1 MSMKHVII
9 TAVAVACFTAAPVYA
24 QSYLPEMSGGC
35 AQYVVEAITDTGFY
49 YIIWQKDK
57 DTLANGQQ
65 IRDDTSEIK
74 PTNMRSMKPGYVWGL
89 SRVDDDGK
97 VHWTVAG
104 TAIHVTEET
113 IVMDQWS
120 LYNNRG
126 TADPLLDVSISVVQ
140 FVRIKPPQTQPPG
153 GEPPGGGV

>member
-1 MSMKHVII
+1 MSMKHII
-9 TAVAVACFTAAPVYA
+9 SAAVALACFTAAPVYA

-49 YIIWQKDK
+49 YVIWQKDK

-65 IRDDTSEIK
+65 IRDDKTEIK
-74 PTNMRSMKPGYVWGL
+74 PINVRSMKPGYVWGL

-140 FVRIKPPQTQPPG
+140 FVKIKPPQTQPPG
-153 GEPPGGGV
+153 GQPPGGGV

>member
-1 MSMKHVII
+1 
-9 TAVAVACFTAAPVYA
+9 
-24 QSYLPEMSGGC
+24 MSGGC

-49 YIIWQKDK
+49 YVIWQKDK

-65 IRDDTSEIK
+65 IRDDKTEIK
-74 PTNMRSMKPGYVWGL
+74 RINVRSMKPGYVWGL
-89 SRVDDDGK
+89 SRVDDDGR
-97 VHWTVAG
+97 VHWTVTG

-113 IVMDQWS
+113 TIIDQWS

-140 FVRIKPPQTQPPG
+140 FVKIKPPQTQPPG
-153 GEPPGGGV
+153 GQPPGGGV